1 MEVAARDARYTFFEA
16 ARRRFGADAVAV
28 AHTRDDQAE
37 TVLLRLLRGTGT
49 RGLRAALPARGGVV
63 RPLLGC
69 GRDELR
75 AYLERRGARWVED
88 ETNADTSLLRN
99 RIRHDLLPRLVRD
112 YQPAAP
118 RILARTAEVAH
129 DEDAYM
135 TAQARAAWAEVVAP
149 RPGAGG
155 STRVR
160 SAACRP
166 LSAVASCGWR
176 WRRRGPAAA
185 SGWPMSTACSP
196 CAGTRSRLP
205 AASAGVVVERFSTD
219 AVLMSRGAEPAP
231 EPIPPAPSKCLDPWT
246 SPSAGPD
253 GGFAPKGRYN
263 GRRPVSRRGT
273 AS

>member
-1 MEVAARDARYTFFEA
+1 MPIDVARVDIAAAAAAARCSVEVAARDARYAFFEA
-16 ARRRFGADAVAV
+16 ARQRFGADAVAV

-149 RPGAGG
+149 GPR
-155 STRVR
+155 
-160 SAACRP
+160 
-166 LSAVASCGWR
+166 GWR
-176 WRRRGPAAA
+176 LD
-185 SGWPMSTACSP
+185 
-196 CAGTRSRLP
+196 AGALRRLP
-205 AASAGVVVERFSTD
+205 AA
-219 AVLMSRGAEPAP
+219 L
-231 EPIPPAPSKCLDPWT
+231 
-246 SPSAGPD
+246 
-253 GGFAPKGRYN
+253 
-263 GRRPVSRRGT
+263 GRRVVRLALEAAGATPQRPAVRCRPRARRVRERAVSSLPRRRGRRGT
-273 AS
+273 FFHRCCLNE